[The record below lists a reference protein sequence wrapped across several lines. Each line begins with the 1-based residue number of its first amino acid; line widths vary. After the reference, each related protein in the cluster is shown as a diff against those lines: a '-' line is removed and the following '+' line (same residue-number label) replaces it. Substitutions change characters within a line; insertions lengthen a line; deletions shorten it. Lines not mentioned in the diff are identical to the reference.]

1 MTSLLDTLFGLS
13 FLIPYAFAQDH
24 TQCADSGSDWYTSFV
39 GETPCRTYE
48 RLRQICNS
56 TYALGALN
64 PSTPPDVCGDQ
75 IADCCCNSIAFGLSM
90 MCLTCQQGMGPNGF
104 GIDAGAGTYE
114 LYLMHG
120 SNSFCTPMLTYRIF
134 PIGIQ
139 AAVCDADIKIHDNFY
154 DRLFWGDGTW
164 FYTTS
169 RNIIEAKKVA
179 EGNNT
184 FTHYLHA
191 LCINYFEQPTPLS
204 KSTPLLQSTSFSL
217 SSITLLTE
225 SSAASAT
232 SASTLP
238 HSSKSLTAGAIA
250 GITVGSIAFVGAIAL
265 FLIWLFSY
273 RRRQA
278 DIEDS
283 ETSPRPFSTV
293 IFLGFLL
300 LGLTK
305 WVYSPIH
312 VKQSWNSRA
321 PEESRVGSL
330 ETAQDERTE
339 GAST

>member
-1 MTSLLDTLFGLS
+1 MTSLLKTLFGLS
-13 FLIPYAFAQDH
+13 FLVPYVFAQNH

-90 MCLTCQQGMGPNGF
+90 MCLTCQQGLGPNGF

-120 SNSFCTPMLTYRIF
+120 SNSFCTPNTNRSF

-169 RNIIEAKKVA
+169 RDIINATNVA

-184 FTHYLHA
+184 FTHCASTTLNVTSSSQSQSMSH
-191 LCINYFEQPTPLS
+191 LESTPPPE
-204 KSTPLLQSTSFSL
+204 STPLPQSASFPLSSTISRTESTSTS
-217 SSITLLTE
+217 T
-225 SSAASAT
+225 T

-238 HSSKSLTAGAIA
+238 HSSKSHPAGAIA
-250 GITVGSIAFVGAIAL
+250 GIAVGSIAFLGAIAL

-273 RRRQA
+273 CRRRA
-278 DIEDS
+278 DTEDS
-283 ETSPRPFSTV
+283 ETSPRPFIISDTPSMSNST
-293 IFLGFLL
+293 GTPM
-300 LGLTK
+300 LTRNPDSGAWRRLRMK
-305 WVYSPIH
+305 EQREPPPRY
-312 VKQSWNSRA
+312 
-321 PEESRVGSL
+321 
-330 ETAQDERTE
+330 TE
-339 GAST
+339 